1 MSGFHG
7 LFIPGPT
14 NMPFAVR
21 QAMDVPLEDQRAP
34 DFPAFTLPL
43 FRDLK
48 KVFRT
53 AEGQVFVFPSSG
65 SGMWEASLINTLD
78 PSARLLAVRFGQ
90 FSHLFIQAARNLGY
104 RVDVIEVPW
113 GESAPPDLVEQALAA
128 DTAHE
133 IQGVLLVHNETAT
146 GVTNDVGAGDVF
158 GEKSAEALA
167 WGIEART
174 VIQSAG

>member
-48 KVFRT
+48 KVCRPVSVASHGKAVGVSTRSPMQKWAMCAT
-53 AEGQVFVFPSSG
+53 A
-65 SGMWEASLINTLD
+65 
-78 PSARLLAVRFGQ
+78 SAL
-90 FSHLFIQAARNLGY
+90 
-104 RVDVIEVPW
+104 W
-113 GESAPPDLVEQALAA
+113 
-128 DTAHE
+128 
-133 IQGVLLVHNETAT
+133 
-146 GVTNDVGAGDVF
+146 
-158 GEKSAEALA
+158 
-167 WGIEART
+167 
-174 VIQSAG
+174 